1 MQILSTRRDNWFGG
15 PRWHFKTRGFRV
27 DASVLTRL
35 KKKKK
40 ELGRLL
46 SDCGIYVIYSC
57 SLLGLTEKV
66 EAKIN
71 TLEDCDDFED
81 FQSENED
88 WESVDEYCSV
98 ATETVFP
105 EMKTVTQYEEEED
118 WDKEM
123 ADSENNKNSYDLDD
137 IIYCGGFRDGN
148 GEASYSVHEEPLY
161 DPSLHHVA
169 PLTLI
174 HLKAVTEDG
183 QFEDAVD

>member
-1 MQILSTRRDNWFGG
+1 METAAPQGRSLDCRMKVNGSFITEQEEVEVKKA
-15 PRWHFKTRGFRV
+15 KTFIWRPG
-27 DASVLTRL
+27 
-35 KKKKK
+35 K
-40 ELGRLL
+40 
-46 SDCGIYVIYSC
+46 
-57 SLLGLTEKV
+57 GLTEKV